1 MYGSWRNG
9 LAAARQ
15 QRMEQNCSKKI
26 VVLKKHGSINEV
38 WQLRFQIINRL
49 TVLCERGQFGYAENL
64 VSLVA
69 RED

>member
-1 MYGSWRNG
+1 MGY
-9 LAAARQ
+9 
-15 QRMEQNCSKKI
+15 
-26 VVLKKHGSINEV
+26 INEV